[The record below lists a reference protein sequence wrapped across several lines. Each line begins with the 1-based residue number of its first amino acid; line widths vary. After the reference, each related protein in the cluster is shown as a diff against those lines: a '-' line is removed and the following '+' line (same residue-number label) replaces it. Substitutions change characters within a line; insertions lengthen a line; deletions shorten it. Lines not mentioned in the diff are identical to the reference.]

1 MANGQTLDPHA
12 KVSDKQIKCLVSGE
26 TNATQGSETRKFGV
40 KGRVNNAEI
49 TTTISIIYGDDNSKV
64 CPLSRSV

>member
-1 MANGQTLDPHA
+1 MANGQTLDPRA

-49 TTTISIIYGDDNSKV
+49 TTTISITEIMSRGFAL
-64 CPLSRSV
+64 LSRSV